1 MPFAVYVLGLAVFA
15 QGTSEFMLSGLL
27 SGIAADL
34 DVSLS
39 AAGLLTSA
47 FAVGMVVGAPLMAL
61 FSRAWP
67 RRRALLLFLAVFVA
81 VHAVGALT
89 SSYGVLLATR
99 FVGALANAGFWAVA
113 LSTAVAMVPGRL
125 KGRAA
130 AVVVGGVT
138 IACVVGV
145 PAGAVLGEQ
154 WGWRSAFWAVAIVS
168 LPAFAAVLRAIPGD
182 RGGRGDRPRRGCV
195 EGDAAAVPGP
205 ASGSVP
211 GSASG
216 SVPGAAS
223 GSVPGPA
230 SASVPGP
237 ALVSVRDELRVLTG
251 PRLRPVLLTMALV
264 QGATFCTFSY
274 LEPLLTRETGLGAG
288 WVPAALALFGAGAF
302 AGVTLAGRY
311 ADARPLAVVAT
322 GMAGLTAGW
331 SALALTA
338 GSPVLALALVP
349 LLGLLAF
356 GTGTALIT
364 RVLGLA
370 TGASTLA
377 GAFSTAAFNLGATL
391 GPWAGGLALDAGFGY
406 RAPVAVSALLMVAA
420 LLVAA
425 TTAKS
430 RRSRAGERRLSA
442 VNRCARGR
450 RGSRGERPG
459 TRW

>member
-34 DVSLS
+34 GVSLS

-47 FAVGMVVGAPLMAL
+47 FAVGMVVGAPVMAL
-61 FSRAWP
+61 AGRTWP

-89 SSYGVLLATR
+89 PSYGVLLATR

-113 LSTAVAMVPGRL
+113 LSTAVPMVPDRL
-125 KGRAA
+125 KGRAT

-138 IACVVGV
+138 VACVVGV
-145 PAGAVLGEQ
+145 PAGAVLGER

-168 LPAFAAVLRAIPGD
+168 LPAFLAVLRSIP
-182 RGGRGDRPRRGCV
+182 GGRGGT
-195 EGDAAAVPGP
+195 DA
-205 ASGSVP
+205 
-211 GSASG
+211 
-216 SVPGAAS
+216 GAD
-223 GSVPGPA
+223 P
-230 SASVPGP
+230 
-237 ALVSVRDELRVLTG
+237 VSVRDELRVLTG
-251 PRLRPVLLTMALV
+251 PRLRPVLFTMALV

-274 LEPLLTRETGLGAG
+274 LEPLLTRESRLGAG
-288 WVPAALALFGAGAF
+288 WVPVALALFGAGAF
-302 AGVTLAGRY
+302 AGVTVAGRY
-311 ADARPLAVVAT
+311 ADAHPVAVLGT
-322 GMAGLTAGW
+322 GMAALTVGW

-364 RVLGLA
+364 RVLSLA
-370 TGASTLA
+370 PGAPTLA
-377 GAFSTAAFNLGATL
+377 GAASTTAFNLGATV
-391 GPWAGGLALDAGFGY
+391 GPWAGGLALGAGFGY
-406 RAPVAVSALLMVAA
+406 RAPVGVSALLMVAA
-420 LLVAA
+420 VLVAA

-430 RRSRAGERRLSA
+430 RRPRAGERRLSA
-442 VNRCARGR
+442 VDRSARR
-450 RGSRGERPG
+450 RSGSPGEHPG
-459 TRW
+459 TRL

>member
-34 DVSLS
+34 GVSLS

-89 SSYGVLLATR
+89 PGYGVLLATR

-113 LSTAVAMVPGRL
+113 LSTAVAMVPDRL

-145 PAGAVLGEQ
+145 PAGAVLGER

-168 LPAFAAVLRAIPGD
+168 LPAFLAVLRTVP
-182 RGGRGDRPRRGCV
+182 GGRGGTDV
-195 EGDAAAVPGP
+195 
-205 ASGSVP
+205 
-211 GSASG
+211 
-216 SVPGAAS
+216 GAD
-223 GSVPGPA
+223 P
-230 SASVPGP
+230 
-237 ALVSVRDELRVLTG
+237 VSVRDELRVLTG

-264 QGATFCTFSY
+264 QGATFCAFSY
-274 LEPLLTRETGLGAG
+274 LEPLLTRETGLGAE
-288 WVPAALALFGAGAF
+288 WVPVSLALFGAGAF
-302 AGVTLAGRY
+302 AGVTVAGRF
-311 ADARPLAVVAT
+311 ADAHPVAVVAT
-322 GMAGLTAGW
+322 GMAALTAGW

-338 GSPVLALALVP
+338 GSPVLTLALIP

-370 TGASTLA
+370 PGAPTLA
-377 GAFSTAAFNLGATL
+377 GAFSTTAFNLGATV

-406 RAPVAVSALLMVAA
+406 RAPVGVSAALMVLA

-430 RRSRAGERRLSA
+430 RRPRAGERRLSA

-450 RGSRGERPG
+450 GGSPGERPG
-459 TRW
+459 TRL

>member
-34 DVSLS
+34 GVSLS

-89 SSYGVLLATR
+89 PGYGVLLATR

-113 LSTAVAMVPGRL
+113 LSTAVAMVPDRL

-145 PAGAVLGEQ
+145 PAGAVLGER

-168 LPAFAAVLRAIPGD
+168 LPAFLAVLRTVP
-182 RGGRGDRPRRGCV
+182 GGRGGTDV
-195 EGDAAAVPGP
+195 
-205 ASGSVP
+205 
-211 GSASG
+211 
-216 SVPGAAS
+216 GAD
-223 GSVPGPA
+223 P
-230 SASVPGP
+230 
-237 ALVSVRDELRVLTG
+237 VSVRDELRVLTG

-264 QGATFCTFSY
+264 QGATFCAFSY
-274 LEPLLTRETGLGAG
+274 LEPLLTRETGLGAE
-288 WVPAALALFGAGAF
+288 WVPVSLALFGAGAF
-302 AGVTLAGRY
+302 AGVTVAGRF
-311 ADARPLAVVAT
+311 ADAHPVAVVAT
-322 GMAGLTAGW
+322 GMAALTVGW

-338 GSPVLALALVP
+338 GSPVLTLALIP

-370 TGASTLA
+370 PGAPTLS
-377 GAFSTAAFNLGATL
+377 GAFSTTAFNLGATV

-406 RAPVAVSALLMVAA
+406 RAPVGVSTALMVLA
-420 LLVAA
+420 LLVAS

-442 VNRCARGR
+442 VKRCARGR
-450 RGSRGERPG
+450 RGSPGERPG
-459 TRW
+459 TRL

>member
-34 DVSLS
+34 GVSLS

-81 VHAVGALT
+81 VHVVGALT
-89 SSYGVLLATR
+89 PGYGVLLATR

-113 LSTAVAMVPGRL
+113 LSTAVAMVPDRL

-145 PAGAVLGEQ
+145 PAGAVLGES

-168 LPAFAAVLRAIPGD
+168 LPAFVAVLRTVP
-182 RGGRGDRPRRGCV
+182 GGRGGTDV
-195 EGDAAAVPGP
+195 DADP
-205 ASGSVP
+205 
-211 GSASG
+211 
-216 SVPGAAS
+216 
-223 GSVPGPA
+223 
-230 SASVPGP
+230 
-237 ALVSVRDELRVLTG
+237 VSVREEVRVLTG

-264 QGATFCTFSY
+264 QGATFCAFSY

-288 WVPAALALFGAGAF
+288 WVPVSLALFGAGAF
-302 AGVTLAGRY
+302 AGVTVAGRF
-311 ADARPLAVVAT
+311 ADARLVAVVAT
-322 GMAGLTAGW
+322 GLAALTVGW

-338 GSPVLALALVP
+338 GSPVLTLALIP

-370 TGASTLA
+370 PGAPTLA
-377 GAFSTAAFNLGATL
+377 GAFSTTAFNLGATV

-406 RAPVAVSALLMVAA
+406 RAPLGVSAALMVLA

-430 RRSRAGERRLSA
+430 RRPRAGERRLSA

-450 RGSRGERPG
+450 RGSPGERPG
-459 TRW
+459 TRL

>member
-34 DVSLS
+34 GVSLS

-89 SSYGVLLATR
+89 PGYGVLLATR

-113 LSTAVAMVPGRL
+113 LSTAVAMVPDRL

-145 PAGAVLGEQ
+145 PAGAVLGER

-168 LPAFAAVLRAIPGD
+168 LPAFLAVLRTVP
-182 RGGRGDRPRRGCV
+182 GGRGGTDV
-195 EGDAAAVPGP
+195 
-205 ASGSVP
+205 
-211 GSASG
+211 
-216 SVPGAAS
+216 GAD
-223 GSVPGPA
+223 P
-230 SASVPGP
+230 
-237 ALVSVRDELRVLTG
+237 VSVRDELRVLTG

-264 QGATFCTFSY
+264 QGATFCVFSY

-288 WVPAALALFGAGAF
+288 WVPVSLALFGAGAF
-302 AGVTLAGRY
+302 AGVTVAGRV
-311 ADARPLAVVAT
+311 ADAHPVAVVAT
-322 GMAGLTAGW
+322 GMAALTVGW

-338 GSPVLALALVP
+338 GSPVLTLALIP

-370 TGASTLA
+370 PGAPTLA
-377 GAFSTAAFNLGATL
+377 GAFSTTAFNLGATV

-406 RAPVAVSALLMVAA
+406 RAPVGVSAALMVLA

-450 RGSRGERPG
+450 RGSPGERPG
-459 TRW
+459 TRL

>member
-34 DVSLS
+34 GVSLS

-81 VHAVGALT
+81 VHVVGALT
-89 SSYGVLLATR
+89 PGYGVLLATR

-113 LSTAVAMVPGRL
+113 LSTAVAMVPDRL

-145 PAGAVLGEQ
+145 PAGAVLGES

-168 LPAFAAVLRAIPGD
+168 LPAFVAVLRTVP
-182 RGGRGDRPRRGCV
+182 GGRGGTDV
-195 EGDAAAVPGP
+195 DADP
-205 ASGSVP
+205 
-211 GSASG
+211 
-216 SVPGAAS
+216 
-223 GSVPGPA
+223 
-230 SASVPGP
+230 
-237 ALVSVRDELRVLTG
+237 VSVREEVRVLTG

-264 QGATFCTFSY
+264 QGATFCAFSY

-288 WVPAALALFGAGAF
+288 WVPVSLALFGAGAF
-302 AGVTLAGRY
+302 AGVTVAGRF
-311 ADARPLAVVAT
+311 ADARPVAVVAT
-322 GMAGLTAGW
+322 GLAALTVGW

-338 GSPVLALALVP
+338 GSPVLTLALIP

-370 TGASTLA
+370 PGAPTLA
-377 GAFSTAAFNLGATL
+377 GAFSTTAFNLGATV

-406 RAPVAVSALLMVAA
+406 RAPVGVSAALMVLA
-420 LLVAA
+420 LLVAV

-430 RRSRAGERRLSA
+430 RRPRARERRLSA

-450 RGSRGERPG
+450 RGSPGERPG
-459 TRW
+459 TRL

>member
-34 DVSLS
+34 GVSLS

-81 VHAVGALT
+81 VHVVGALT
-89 SSYGVLLATR
+89 PGYGVLLATR

-113 LSTAVAMVPGRL
+113 LSTAVAMVPDRL

-145 PAGAVLGEQ
+145 PAGAVLGES

-168 LPAFAAVLRAIPGD
+168 LPAFVAVLRTVP
-182 RGGRGDRPRRGCV
+182 GGRGGTDV
-195 EGDAAAVPGP
+195 DADP
-205 ASGSVP
+205 
-211 GSASG
+211 
-216 SVPGAAS
+216 
-223 GSVPGPA
+223 
-230 SASVPGP
+230 
-237 ALVSVRDELRVLTG
+237 VSVREEVRVLTG

-264 QGATFCTFSY
+264 QGATFCAFSY

-288 WVPAALALFGAGAF
+288 WVPVSLALFGAGAF
-302 AGVTLAGRY
+302 AGVTVAGRF
-311 ADARPLAVVAT
+311 ADARPVAVVAT
-322 GMAGLTAGW
+322 GLAALTVGW

-338 GSPVLALALVP
+338 GSPVLTLALIP

-370 TGASTLA
+370 PGAPTLA
-377 GAFSTAAFNLGATL
+377 GAFSTTAFNLGATV

-406 RAPVAVSALLMVAA
+406 RAPLGVSAALMVLA

-430 RRSRAGERRLSA
+430 RRPRAGERRLWA

-450 RGSRGERPG
+450 RGSPGERPG
-459 TRW
+459 TRL

>member
-34 DVSLS
+34 GVSLS

-67 RRRALLLFLAVFVA
+67 RRSALLLFLAVFVA
-81 VHAVGALT
+81 VHVVGALT
-89 SSYGVLLATR
+89 PGYGVLLATR

-113 LSTAVAMVPGRL
+113 LSTAVAMVPDRL

-145 PAGAVLGEQ
+145 PAGAVLGESR
-154 WGWRSAFWAVAIVS
+154 GWRSAFWAVAIVS
-168 LPAFAAVLRAIPGD
+168 LPAFVAVLRTVP
-182 RGGRGDRPRRGCV
+182 GGRGGTDV
-195 EGDAAAVPGP
+195 DADP
-205 ASGSVP
+205 
-211 GSASG
+211 
-216 SVPGAAS
+216 
-223 GSVPGPA
+223 
-230 SASVPGP
+230 
-237 ALVSVRDELRVLTG
+237 VSVRDELRVLTG

-264 QGATFCTFSY
+264 QGATFCAFSY

-288 WVPAALALFGAGAF
+288 WVPVSLALFGAGAF
-302 AGVTLAGRY
+302 AGVTVAGRF
-311 ADARPLAVVAT
+311 ADDHPVAVVAT
-322 GMAGLTAGW
+322 GLAALTAGW

-338 GSPVLALALVP
+338 GSPVLTLALIP

-370 TGASTLA
+370 PGAPTLA
-377 GAFSTAAFNLGATL
+377 GAFSTTAFNLGAAV

-406 RAPVAVSALLMVAA
+406 RAPVGVSAALMVLA

-430 RRSRAGERRLSA
+430 RRPRAGERRLSA

-450 RGSRGERPG
+450 RGSPGERPG
-459 TRW
+459 TRL